1 MLCMQRQLENIYPY
15 LRHDR
20 PPANPNLRH
29 DKPPPDPTSTMRTPA
44 EQLDL
49 ATVIKLS
56 QAISGEMVRE
66 KLINALK

>member
-1 MLCMQRQLENIYPY
+1 
-15 LRHDR
+15 
-20 PPANPNLRH
+20 
-29 DKPPPDPTSTMRTPA
+29 MRTPA